1 MRLLLDHRHDLHERL
16 DLVLGDTAGDRLLE
30 IREVAMHAP
39 GDPQAFRGRR
49 DDKRAAILGA
59 DRARDEAALGEPIE
73 NAGQRRAFV
82 GQAAVELGDRRRRR
96 GREQREDVRFA
107 LRQAG
112 VTQAGQIQ
120 ADPVRRSMNGW
131 NQAQ

>member
-1 MRLLLDHRHDLHERL
+1 M
-16 DLVLGDTAGDRLLE
+16 LVSVE
-30 IREVAMHAP
+30 I
-39 GDPQAFRGRR
+39 
-49 DDKRAAILGA
+49 
-59 DRARDEAALGEPIE
+59 
-73 NAGQRRAFV
+73 V